1 MHDAPD
7 DFPPWLRR
15 QRLDMGRRIAA
26 ARMWANLTQE
36 GLAEK
41 VGCSRQTIVRI
52 ELGITS
58 PAADRIFQIA
68 RALGVPPSLLVPDD
82 PAE

>member
-1 MHDAPD
+1 
-7 DFPPWLRR
+7 
-15 QRLDMGRRIAA
+15 MGRRIAA

-68 RALGVPPSLLVPDD
+68 RALGMPPSQLVSDD
-82 PAE
+82 LVE